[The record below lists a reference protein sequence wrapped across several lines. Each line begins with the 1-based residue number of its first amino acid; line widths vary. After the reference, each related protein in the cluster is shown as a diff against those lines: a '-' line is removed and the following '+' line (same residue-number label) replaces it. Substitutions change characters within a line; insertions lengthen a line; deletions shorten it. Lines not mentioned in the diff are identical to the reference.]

1 MTLFCVCKPGVTD
14 KWCPAAC
21 EQQHLWDGCSQWV
34 HFILHPTLFFCLFF
48 SCCFLVAR
56 GPTHAL
62 KTCKRS
68 TKSQKLNPWLVA
80 VDPCAVQS
88 RWSSK
93 TKTSRHFIDAKLG
106 VNLMRIDGFA
116 WIYDHIS
123 GRWGEKPLM
132 RLTEVLTC
140 AHKCCSHLCSCW
152 SWRWGAVNPSAP
164 RGTPPPLLSPQQAHL
179 WPLNVCGASNKTG
192 EHSVTLAGC
201 WRTCQKQTPPPFAVT
216 TEVRNQSWEQATETA
231 FFWLGWFCSQPKSSQ
246 KLRNNKNTNY
256 LLSFLLKYEH

>member
-1 MTLFCVCKPGVTD
+1 MSCYTLAWLFLILCKWGEEEEALACVCFHSDSKKALNFKPFNFKQQVWWHFYFISSLKKKNIYKSHKPKQGNKIIHSLGFLWFKNTPLMTLFCVCKPGVTD

-106 VNLMRIDGFA
+106 VKLMRIDGFT

-140 AHKCCSHLCSCW
+140 TNVAHTCA
-152 SWRWGAVNPSAP
+152 AVG
-164 RGTPPPLLSPQQAHL
+164 RGD
-179 WPLNVCGASNKTG
+179 G
-192 EHSVTLAGC
+192 E
-201 WRTCQKQTPPPFAVT
+201 P
-216 TEVRNQSWEQATETA
+216 
-231 FFWLGWFCSQPKSSQ
+231 
-246 KLRNNKNTNY
+246 
-256 LLSFLLKYEH
+256 